1 MFHGALP
8 NTRVDGPACTRG
20 REAGALS
27 MLYLAGFGLIL
38 GMAAVAFFLKK
49 RTSRGSTTL
58 SIGH

>member
-1 MFHGALP
+1 
-8 NTRVDGPACTRG
+8 
-20 REAGALS
+20 